1 MYRTIPLVL
10 LLSSCAV
17 SELGECL
24 KWSTQ
29 EYVVQ
34 ECAGHGLSRI
44 CVDTTYYTPF
54 CLDREEEN

>member
-1 MYRTIPLVL
+1 MYRMIPLVL

-24 KWSTQ
+24 KGSTR

-44 CVDTTYYTPF
+44 CVDTTYYKPF
-54 CLDREEEN
+54 CLDRKKEN